1 VPKSN
6 VAKANEEL
14 TKIVKVFSEDQLMAG
29 AFILKT
35 FMDEMRFDQKD
46 AIFFRRDALYAW
58 PRGYILE
65 KIPANR
71 AAK

>member
-1 VPKSN
+1 VPKN
-6 VAKANEEL
+6 DVAKANEEL

-35 FMDEMRFDQKD
+35 FVDEMHFDEKD

-65 KIPANR
+65 KISANR
-71 AAK
+71 APK

>member
-1 VPKSN
+1 
-6 VAKANEEL
+6 
-14 TKIVKVFSEDQLMAG
+14 MAG
-29 AFILKT
+29 ALILKT
-35 FMDEMRFDQKD
+35 FMDEMHFDEKD

-71 AAK
+71 APK